1 MIKYLKSLFC
11 KVIKYETTDI
21 NGKKTQTKVWFYL
34 SRLIYLIIAVTCYI
48 FLFKDGFSESFIG
61 IYANILAIL
70 IGLFSASMIFG
81 FESLYSNNKKD
92 IEGKYEITV
101 NDVYVRRK
109 KIYIVN
115 NEVHNSNDSRDNVL
129 SYIQQNNYANRFICF
144 TGYNIVLCTITLF
157 LILFVS
163 LFELDVYDPFNT
175 YFVNIKSVEWE
186 HVVNLIIGMLISFQR
201 VFVLY
206 AMGLIVKYTLSATI
220 SLLHV
225 MTVKMKKG

>member
-21 NGKKTQTKVWFYL
+21 NGMKTRTKVWFYL
-34 SRLIYLIIAVTCYI
+34 SRLRYLIIAVICYI
-48 FLFKDGFSESFIG
+48 FLFKDGFSESFIT

-70 IGLFSASMIFG
+70 IGLLSASMIFG

-115 NEVHNSNDSRDNVL
+115 NEACNSNDSRDNV
-129 SYIQQNNYANRFICF
+129 SYIQQNNYANRFVCF

-157 LILFVS
+157 LILLVS

-175 YFVNIKSVEWE
+175 YFVNVKRVEWE
-186 HVVNLIIGMLISFQR
+186 HVVNLIIGMLISLQR
-201 VFVLY
+201 IFVLY
-206 AMGLIVKYTLSATI
+206 AMVLIVKYTLYATI
-220 SLLHV
+220 SLVHV
-225 MTVKMKKG
+225 MTVKMTKG

>member
-1 MIKYLKSLFC
+1 M
-11 KVIKYETTDI
+11 
-21 NGKKTQTKVWFYL
+21 
-34 SRLIYLIIAVTCYI
+34 TCYI

>member
-1 MIKYLKSLFC
+1 M
-11 KVIKYETTDI
+11 
-21 NGKKTQTKVWFYL
+21 
-34 SRLIYLIIAVTCYI
+34 
-48 FLFKDGFSESFIG
+48 
-61 IYANILAIL
+61 
-70 IGLFSASMIFG
+70 
-81 FESLYSNNKKD
+81 
-92 IEGKYEITV
+92 
-101 NDVYVRRK
+101 
-109 KIYIVN
+109 
-115 NEVHNSNDSRDNVL
+115 
-129 SYIQQNNYANRFICF
+129 
-144 TGYNIVLCTITLF
+144 
-157 LILFVS
+157 ILFVS